1 MTHYVDRIQAA
12 LGAMAQRPRALCDYL
27 KKPGPDFDEASP
39 ADIEKMLSMLLSV
52 DPNNP
57 VRIRFSNLLHSWDN
71 AKTEDWIASTTRNT
85 APRRARIH
93 ELLKSDNKLVERIDS
108 LLPFYLLEEPL
119 IIAENHDDWYAPA
132 LGVRDYYWRSY
143 VKYLRE
149 RSEWSDVAL
158 LTLDNS
164 TRSILECLSNPE
176 SKNVYSSRGLVMG
189 YVQSGKTANFAG
201 LVARSADAG
210 YRLIIV
216 LAGTW
221 NILRNQTQRRFDKE
235 LLGKELLHN
244 DDTYQVRPPA
254 DWEEFLKHG
263 AHPAD
268 LGHYCWQR
276 LTSPD
281 IDFRGLKAA
290 IDNLEY
296 DKRHKHLS
304 LYHPDNLHLLPVKL
318 LVVKKNSAV
327 LKKLAGDLSKLKT
340 KLAEL
345 PALVI
350 DDESDQAGLNTV
362 DPAKAKAVKERTAT
376 NEAIVRLL
384 KLLPRGQYVGYSATP
399 YANALVNPDDPEDLF
414 PKDFIISLDR
424 PVGYMGVS
432 DFFDPLVDYEDLV
445 KGDFSQPELA
455 FIRRVEKSKEED
467 DDDLKRALR
476 SYVLAGGL
484 KLYRQRRDPV
494 RYKPAAL
501 KHHTMLIHTSSRRG
515 VQAHLAE
522 RIRDLWDQCAFNSP
536 VGLGELKELW
546 GSDYLPVC
554 KAQGKD
560 ELLPSSFNDLKPH
573 LKAAVQKITRSSHF
587 VRVVNSDKREAP
599 DFTQGPVWKIVVG
612 GNTLSRGYTVEGLTV
627 SYYRRVANTADTL
640 MQMGRWAGFR
650 PGYRDLVRVFLGV
663 NEGKKGEDD
672 LVALFKQV
680 CRMEEGFREDI
691 KRYVRRP
698 DAPKITPRQIPPL
711 IAISGNL
718 PPTARNK
725 MFNAK
730 VVKKNF
736 GGQWKTC
743 TLTPSQKDNINENI
757 SAAGRLLKT
766 SKCLPVKSLNSRFA
780 GESKTNSIRAI
791 VFQASTPDI
800 RQFLLDYRWLEE
812 YKYPHRPTE
821 VELQIEFLKTAAHG
835 IKSWLVIA
843 PQRKESFGPSL
854 QLHGKDFAVK
864 NRSRV
869 AGRGFNV
876 FGEPDHRKIAE
887 FLAGIKAG
895 IDSDKKPAV
904 EEADPSMKELAS
916 KHNGIMLFYPVR
928 DKDEGE
934 KGAISIGFELLFP
947 NNALPYEVSFTV
959 DRKSEVSS
967 IVVSNRD
974 MPPAGRRDRAN
985 RGLH

>member
-1 MTHYVDRIQAA
+1 MTNYVDRLQAA
-12 LGAMAQRPRALCDYL
+12 LGAMTHRPRALCDYL
-27 KKPGPDFDEASP
+27 KKPGPDFDEGSA
-39 ADIEKMLSMLLSV
+39 ADIGKMLSMLLSV
-52 DPNNP
+52 NPNDP

-71 AKTEDWIASTTRNT
+71 AKTGDWIASTTRNT

-108 LLPFYLLEEPL
+108 LLPYYLLEEPL

-149 RSEWSDVAL
+149 RSAWSDVAL

-254 DWEEFLKHG
+254 DWDEFLEHG

-268 LGHYCWQR
+268 LGHYGWQR
-276 LTSPD
+276 LTRPD

-340 KLAEL
+340 KLAEI

-362 DPAKAKAVKERTAT
+362 DPTKAKAGKERTAT

-445 KGDFSQPELA
+445 KGDFSQAELA
-455 FIRRVEKSKEED
+455 FIRRVEKSQEED
-467 DDDLKRALR
+467 HDDLQHALR
-476 SYVLAGGL
+476 SYVLAGAI
-484 KLYRQRRDPV
+484 KLYRQSRDPV
-494 RYKPAAL
+494 RYSPYAL
-501 KHHTMLIHTSSRRG
+501 KHHTMLIHTSSRKG
-515 VQAHLAE
+515 VHASLAE

-536 VGLGELKELW
+536 VGLSELKELW
-546 GSDYLPVC
+546 DSDYLPVC

-560 ELLPSSFNDLKPH
+560 ELLPVSFNDLKPH
-573 LKAAVQKITRSSHF
+573 LAAAVQKITQDSNF
-587 VRVVNSDKREAP
+587 VRVVNSDKDEAP
-599 DFTQGPVWKIVVG
+599 DFTHSPVWKIVVG
-612 GNTLSRGYTVEGLTV
+612 GNKLSRGYTIEGLTV
-627 SYYRRVANTADTL
+627 SYYRRVANTADTQ
-640 MQMGRWAGFR
+640 MQMGRWFGFR

-663 NEGKKGEDD
+663 QEGKNQSLD
-672 LVALFKQV
+672 LVGLFKEV
-680 CRMEEGFREDI
+680 CRMEERFREEI

-698 DAPKITPRQIPPL
+698 GAPKITPRQIPPL

-725 MFNAK
+725 MFNA
-730 VVKKNF
+730 VVAKKNF
-736 GGQWKTC
+736 GPGWSMP
-743 TLTPSQKDNINENI
+743 TLTAAKPANLEINIANL
-757 SAAGRLLKT
+757 GRLLKASHRVDVT
-766 SKCLPVKSLNSRFA
+766 SLD
-780 GESKTNSIRAI
+780 GTIGDGSKPLSIACV
-791 VFQASTPDI
+791 VFKTSTAAVMK
-800 RQFLLDYRWLEE
+800 FLSDYRWLEDE
-812 YKYPHRPTE
+812 FSYPKQPSE
-821 VELQIEFLKTAAHG
+821 IALQLTFLETLEHG
-835 IKSWLVIA
+835 IKSWLIVA
-843 PQRKESFGPSL
+843 PQRRESFGDEL
-854 QLHGKDFAVK
+854 QVGGQTFMVK
-864 NRSRV
+864 ERGRV
-869 AGRGFNV
+869 NERGFGV
-876 FGEPDHRKIAE
+876 VGESLHRRMAE
-887 FLAGIKAG
+887 FLAGGGFK
-895 IDSDKKPAV
+895 DEPRV
-904 EEADPSMKELAS
+904 EQSVLSTSALAS
-916 KHNGIMLFYPVR
+916 KNNAIMMLYPAR
-928 DKDEGE
+928 ETKDRPV
-934 KGAISIGFELLFP
+934 SVGFELLFP
-947 NNALPYEVSFTV
+947 PNKLPFDVGFTV
-959 DRKSEVSS
+959 RRQSESS
-967 IVVSNRD
+967 RIVVPNTNA
-974 MPPAGRRDRAN
+974 PQGRPLTGDPEN
-985 RGLH
+985 RGVH